1 MTDKTIIQRLNE
13 ILKSKLTGINQYFLH
28 ARMLKHKGVM
38 ELADFEYKSS
48 IDAMKH
54 SDMLVEYILSM
65 GGEPRL
71 QELEKLRIGEGKHDM
86 LKNDL
91 ALAEATLAQ
100 LQSTIDLCRVCE
112 DDSTAVFLG
121 RIMETQKEH
130 VESLRKQL
138 NESTQN
144 VKECA

>member
-1 MTDKTIIQRLNE
+1 VTDKTILQKLND

-71 QELEKLRIGEGKHDM
+71 QELDKLRIGEGKEDM

-91 ALAEATLAQ
+91 VLAEATLTQ
-100 LQSTIDLCRVCE
+100 LKSTIDLCRVCE
-112 DDSTAVFLG
+112 DDSTAAFLG